1 MIDRSAVA
9 LVSGGL
15 DSTVALALALEESPV
30 VLGLFFDYGQRAA
43 MRELEAAQ
51 AICRRYEIDI
61 ERIELPW
68 LARISRS
75 ALIEGGGDVP
85 DPVREEIDQGS
96 RAGAVWVENRNGIF
110 VNIAAA
116 FASSLGCSS
125 VIVGFNAEEAASFPD
140 NSVRFIEA
148 VNRSLEDGTRTGVE
162 IVSPTIGMSK
172 RDIVMEGLRLDIPW
186 KEIWS
191 CYRGREAMC
200 GTCES
205 CSRLLRATEGTDAFD
220 SLRFGKE

>member
-1 MIDRSAVA
+1 LIDRCSVA

-30 VLGLFFDYGQRAA
+30 NAGLFFDYGQQAA
-43 MRELEAAQ
+43 KRELEAAK
-51 AICRRYEIDI
+51 AICTRYEVDF

-75 ALIEGGGDVP
+75 ALIEGMGEIPDAVP
-85 DPVREEIDQGS
+85 DEIDKDS
-96 RAGAVWVENRNGIF
+96 PAGAVWVENRNGIF

-116 FASSLGCSS
+116 FASALGCSS
-125 VIVGFNAEEAASFPD
+125 VIVGFNAEEASSFPD
-140 NSVRFIEA
+140 NSMRFIESL
-148 VNRSLEDGTRTGVE
+148 NRSLEDGTRAGISV
-162 IVSPTIGMSK
+162 VSPTIGMSK
-172 RDIVMEGLRLDIPW
+172 RDIVMEGVRLGIPW

-191 CYRGREAMC
+191 CYRGREEMC

-205 CSRLLRATEGTDAFD
+205 CYRLKRATEGTEAFD